1 VQERQPMDILDQIA
15 QKLQNDVTAVPMLLQ
30 RLLIGL
36 LVFAVGYGV
45 TRLVQYLVVRAV
57 RRTPGGITVEH
68 ALSRVIAIV
77 GITLAFLTA
86 LSTMGVDIGA
96 LIAALGLTS
105 LAIGLA
111 LKDTIENAIT
121 GVLLLI
127 QRPFKVGD
135 VIKVSDVMGTV
146 ADVAIRTTNIKTLD
160 GLHVLIPNRHVYNE
174 VITNWSYYPTRRM
187 TLTVGV
193 AYETDLAQAYRV
205 LSEAVAATPGVL
217 AEPALA
223 VSFEGFDESSIRMVF
238 RFWIERQTTN
248 PIDIQT
254 QLTQVIMD
262 VTRREGI
269 NIPLPIRTVLLHN
282 PIESAPQNATTR

>member
-1 VQERQPMDILDQIA
+1 MGIADQIS
-15 QKLQNDVTAVPMLLQ
+15 QQVNDALAAAPLLLQ
-30 RLLIGL
+30 RLFVGL
-36 LVFAVGYGV
+36 LVFAIGYGV
-45 TRLVQYLVVRAV
+45 TRLIQYLVVRAV
-57 RRTPGGITVEH
+57 RRTPGGVTVEH

-77 GITLAFLTA
+77 GVTLSFLTA

-135 VIKVSDVMGTV
+135 VIKVSDVTGTV
-146 ADVAIRTTNIKTLD
+146 ADVAIRTTNIKTFD

-174 VITNWSYYPTRRM
+174 VITNWSYYPTRRVTM
-187 TLTVGV
+187 TVGV
-193 AYETDLAQAYRV
+193 AYETDLAHAYRV
-205 LSEAVAATPGVL
+205 LSEAVAAAPGVL
-217 AEPALA
+217 AEPAPA
-223 VSFEGFDESSIRMVF
+223 VSFEGFDETSIRMVF
-238 RFWIERQTTN
+238 RFWIEWQTTN
-248 PIDIQT
+248 AVDLQT

-262 VTRREGI
+262 VARREGI
-269 NIPLPIRTVLLHN
+269 NIPFPIRTIMLQIPSEPVA
-282 PIESAPQNATTR
+282 ENATTR

>member
-1 VQERQPMDILDQIA
+1 MDMWGEIGQQVNEAL
-15 QKLQNDVTAVPMLLQ
+15 TAAPLLLQ
-30 RLLIGL
+30 RLILGLI
-36 LVFAVGYGV
+36 VFAVGYLI
-45 TRLVQYLVVRAV
+45 TRVVQHLVVQAV
-57 RRTPGGITVEH
+57 RRTPGGLTVEH

-77 GITLAFLTA
+77 GITLALLTA

-135 VIKVSDVMGTV
+135 VIKVSDVTGTV
-146 ADVAIRTTNIKTLD
+146 ADVAIRTTNIKTID

-174 VITNWSYYPTRRM
+174 IITNWTYYPQRRITM
-187 TLTVGV
+187 TIGV
-193 AYETDLAQAYRV
+193 AYDTDLAQAYRV

-217 AEPALA
+217 AEPALL
-223 VSFEGFDESSIRMVF
+223 VTFEGFDESSIRLVF
-238 RFWIERQTTN
+238 RFWIEWRTTN
-248 PIDIQT
+248 PVTIQT
-254 QLTQVIMD
+254 QLTQVIVD
-262 VTRREGI
+262 VARREGI
-269 NIPLPIRTVLLHN
+269 NIPSPIRMVLLQT
-282 PIESAPQNATTR
+282 PTEAPPPNTTTR

>member
-1 VQERQPMDILDQIA
+1 MGIFDQIS
-15 QKLQNDVTAVPMLLQ
+15 QQVNDALAAAPLLVQ
-30 RLLIGL
+30 RVIVGL
-36 LVFAVGYGV
+36 LVFALGYLI

-77 GITLAFLTA
+77 GVTLSLLTA

-135 VIKVSDVMGTV
+135 VIKVSDVTGTV
-146 ADVAIRTTNIKTLD
+146 ADVAIRTTNIKTFD

-174 VITNWSYYPTRRM
+174 VITNWTYYPTRRATM
-187 TLTVGV
+187 TVGV
-193 AYETDLAQAYRV
+193 AYETDLAHAHRV
-205 LSEAVAATPGVL
+205 LSEAVAAAPGVL
-217 AEPALA
+217 AEPAPQ

-238 RFWIERQTTN
+238 RFWIEWQTTN
-248 PIDIQT
+248 TVNLQT
-254 QLTQVIMD
+254 QLTQVILD
-262 VTRREGI
+262 VARSEGI
-269 NIPLPIRTVLLHN
+269 SIPVPIRAVMLHN
-282 PIESAPQNATTR
+282 PIEPAPTNATTR

>member
-1 VQERQPMDILDQIA
+1 MEVADQIS
-15 QKLQNDVTAVPMLLQ
+15 QQVNDALAAAPLLLQ
-30 RLLIGL
+30 RLIVGLI
-36 LVFAVGYGV
+36 VFAIGFGV
-45 TRLVQYLVVRAV
+45 TRLIQYIVVRAV
-57 RRTPGGITVEH
+57 HRTPAGATVEH

-86 LSTMGVDIGA
+86 LSTMGVDINA

-135 VIKVSDVMGTV
+135 VIKVGDVMGTV

-174 VITNWSYYPTRRM
+174 VITNWSHYPARRM
-187 TLTVGV
+187 TITVGV
-193 AYETDLAQAYRV
+193 AYDTDLAQAYRV

-217 AEPALA
+217 AEPAPGA
-223 VSFEGFDESSIRMVF
+223 SFEGFDESSIRMVF
-238 RFWIERQTTN
+238 RFWIEWQTTN
-248 PIDIQT
+248 AVNLQT
-254 QLTQVIMD
+254 QLTQVIID
-262 VTRREGI
+262 VARREGI
-269 NIPLPIRTVLLHN
+269 NIPFPIRTVLLQN
-282 PIESAPQNATTR
+282 PIEPVAPNAATR

>member
-1 VQERQPMDILDQIA
+1 MGIFDQISRQVQDA
-15 QKLQNDVTAVPMLLQ
+15 LTAAPLLLQ
-30 RLLIGL
+30 RVIVGL
-36 LVFAVGYGV
+36 LVFALGYLT

-57 RRTPGGITVEH
+57 RRTSAGAPVEH
-68 ALSRVIAIV
+68 ALSRVVAIV

-86 LSTMGVDIGA
+86 LSTMGVDINA

-135 VIKVSDVMGTV
+135 VIKVGDVMGTV
-146 ADVAIRTTNIKTLD
+146 TDVAIRTTNVKTLD
-160 GLHVLIPNRHVYNE
+160 GLHVLIPNRHVYND
-174 VITNWSYYPTRRM
+174 VIANWTYYPTRRV

-193 AYETDLAQAYRV
+193 AYETDLAHAYRV

-217 AEPALA
+217 TEPAPL

-238 RFWIERQTTN
+238 RFWIEWQTTS
-248 PIDIQT
+248 PISIQT
-254 QLTQVIMD
+254 QVTQALMD
-262 VTRREGI
+262 AARREGI
-269 NIPLPIRTVLLHN
+269 NIPFPIRTVIMQS
-282 PIESAPQNATTR
+282 PIDALPANATTRC

>member
-1 VQERQPMDILDQIA
+1 MNIFDQISQQVDA
-15 QKLQNDVTAVPMLLQ
+15 GLKEAPLLLE
-30 RLLIGL
+30 RLIVGLI
-36 LVFAVGYGV
+36 VFGIGYLI
-45 TRLVQYLVVRAV
+45 TRLVQHAVVRAV
-57 RRTPGGITVEH
+57 RRTPGGTAVEH

-77 GITLAFLTA
+77 GITLSLLTA
-86 LSTMGVDIGA
+86 LSTVGIDINA

-135 VIKVSDVMGTV
+135 VIQVSSVTGTV
-146 ADVAIRTTNIKTLD
+146 VDVAIRTTKIKSVD
-160 GLHVLIPNRHVYNE
+160 GLHVLIPNRHVYDA
-174 VITNWSYYPTRRM
+174 VITNWSYYPQRRVTM
-187 TLTVGV
+187 TVGV
-193 AYETDLAQAYRV
+193 AYETDLARAYRA
-205 LSEAVAATPGVL
+205 LSEAVTATPGVL

-238 RFWIERQTTN
+238 RFWIEWQNTN
-248 PIDIQT
+248 AVNLQT

-262 VTRREGI
+262 VARREGI
-269 NIPLPIRTVLLHN
+269 NLPYPIRTVLLQN
-282 PIESAPQNATTR
+282 PIEPAAQNATTR

>member
-1 VQERQPMDILDQIA
+1 MDILDQIS
-15 QKLQNDVTAVPMLLQ
+15 QQVNDALAAAPMLLQ
-30 RLLIGL
+30 RLIVGLI
-36 LVFAVGYGV
+36 VFAVGFGV
-45 TRLVQYLVVRAV
+45 TRLIQYVVVRAV
-57 RRTPGGITVEH
+57 HRTPAGATVEH

-77 GITLAFLTA
+77 GITLAFMTA

-135 VIKVSDVMGTV
+135 VIKVSDIMGTV
-146 ADVAIRTTNIKTLD
+146 ADVAIRTTNIKTFD

-174 VITNWSYYPTRRM
+174 VITNWTYYPTRRM
-187 TLTVGV
+187 TMTVGV
-193 AYETDLAQAYRV
+193 AYDTDLAQAHRV
-205 LSEAVAATPGVL
+205 LSGAVSATPGVL
-217 AEPALA
+217 AQPALA

-238 RFWIERQTTN
+238 RFWIDWQTTN
-248 PIDIQT
+248 PLDIQT
-254 QLTQVIMD
+254 RLTQVIMD
-262 VTRREGI
+262 VARREGI
-269 NIPLPIRTVLLHN
+269 NIPFPIRTVLLQN
-282 PIESAPQNATTR
+282 PIEPATPNATTR

>member
-1 VQERQPMDILDQIA
+1 MDAWSEINQEINEAL
-15 QKLQNDVTAVPMLLQ
+15 TAAPLLLQ
-30 RLLIGL
+30 RLIVGL
-36 LVFAVGYGV
+36 LVFALGYLI
-45 TRLVQYLVVRAV
+45 TRLIQHVVVRAV
-57 RRTPGGITVEH
+57 RRTPGGVTVEH

-96 LIAALGLTS
+96 LVAALGLTS

-127 QRPFKVGD
+127 QQPFKVGD

-146 ADVAIRTTNIKTLD
+146 ANVAIRTTNIKTFD

-174 VITNWSYYPTRRM
+174 VITNWTYYPTRRV
-187 TLTVGV
+187 TVTVGV
-193 AYETDLAQAYRV
+193 AYETDLAHAYRV

-217 AEPALA
+217 AEPAPL

-238 RFWIERQTTN
+238 RFWIEWQTTN
-248 PIDIQT
+248 AADLQT
-254 QLTQVIMD
+254 QLTQVIVD
-262 VTRREGI
+262 VARRAGI
-269 NIPLPIRTVLLHN
+269 NIPYPIRTVLLQT
-282 PIESAPQNATTR
+282 PLEALSQKITTR